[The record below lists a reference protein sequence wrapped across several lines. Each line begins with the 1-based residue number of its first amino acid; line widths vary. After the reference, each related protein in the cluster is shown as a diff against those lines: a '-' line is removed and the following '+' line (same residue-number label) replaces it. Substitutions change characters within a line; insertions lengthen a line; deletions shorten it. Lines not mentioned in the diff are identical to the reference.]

1 MNKNANTECGIVQL
15 QIDNLLDYGEY
26 HGGEYHGGERH
37 GDPQPGDSHSGE
49 RQSMLDHIRSCPDC
63 GREYLLAR
71 AMSDAM
77 LDLPR
82 PELPP
87 ELLERVFEQTVRQRA
102 PVADRLRQF
111 ARNVFPAPAWR
122 LAVPAFAVVAA
133 VAVWL
138 QYSPSTSPLPAPA
151 EVAQLPP
158 AIDTEQYSREELIVA
173 IEDLN
178 TTIRTLNEIT
188 ESMRTRLG
196 DRMVSL
202 PVLSLPALSID
213 NVDSGAAAPPA
224 LNDPI

>member
-1 MNKNANTECGIVQL
+1 MNTRDNTECGIVQL
-15 QIDNLLDYGEY
+15 QIDNLLDNEL
-26 HGGEYHGGERH
+26 
-37 GDPQPGDSHSGE
+37 QPGE
-49 RQSMLDHIRSCPDC
+49 QQPVLEHIRACPDC

-71 AMSDAM
+71 AMSDAL

-87 ELLERVFEQTVRQRA
+87 ELLARVYEQTARERVSLAE
-102 PVADRLRQF
+102 RLRQLA
-111 ARNVFPAPAWR
+111 ARALPAPAWR
-122 LAVPAFAVVAA
+122 FAVPAFAAVAA

-138 QYSPSTSPLPAPA
+138 QFSPA
-151 EVAQLPP
+151 EPQFAPP
-158 AIDTEQYSREELIVA
+158 LQISQAPQVPQALQPIDTEQYSREELVVA

-178 TTIRTLNEIT
+178 TTIQTLNEIT

-213 NVDSGAAAPPA
+213 SVDSGAAASSA
-224 LNDPI
+224 NNPI

>member
-1 MNKNANTECGIVQL
+1 MNTKDNTECGIVQL
-15 QIDNLLDYGEY
+15 QIDNLLDNEL
-26 HGGEYHGGERH
+26 
-37 GDPQPGDSHSGE
+37 QPGE
-49 RQSMLDHIRSCPDC
+49 QQPVLAHIRACPDC

-71 AMSDAM
+71 AMSDAL

-87 ELLERVFEQTVRQRA
+87 ELLARVYEQTARERVSLA
-102 PVADRLRQF
+102 GRLRQF
-111 ARNVFPAPAWR
+111 AARALPAPAWR

-138 QYSPSTSPLPAPA
+138 QFSATEPQFAPPQQISQA
-151 EVAQLPP
+151 PQVLQP
-158 AIDTEQYSREELIVA
+158 IDTEQYSREELVVA

-178 TTIRTLNEIT
+178 TTIQTLNEIT

-202 PVLSLPALSID
+202 PLLSLPALSID
-213 NVDSGAAAPPA
+213 SVDSGAAASSA
-224 LNDPI
+224 NNPI